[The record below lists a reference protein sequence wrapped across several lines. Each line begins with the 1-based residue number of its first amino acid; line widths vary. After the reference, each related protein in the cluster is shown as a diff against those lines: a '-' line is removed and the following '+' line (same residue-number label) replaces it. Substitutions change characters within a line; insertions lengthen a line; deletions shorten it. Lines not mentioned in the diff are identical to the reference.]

1 MQVQLEMKIL
11 VSIANYGTKND
22 GYLSRVLAEYRSM
35 PYDIDLV
42 VTSNIPKD
50 LDKDVEVLVGLPSK
64 NPHSL
69 PFAHKR
75 VFAERK
81 DAYDLFIYTEDD
93 ILITQRNI
101 EAFLRVEKIL
111 PANEMVGFFR
121 SEQYP
126 DGRKYYP
133 EAHAFHHWM
142 PGSLKT
148 IGDHTFARFTNEHS
162 GCYALTRSQLA
173 RAIASGGF
181 LVAPHEYK
189 HGMLE
194 SAATDPYMQ
203 CGLEKWVCV
212 SHFDEFLVPHLPN
225 KYIGSWLGLD
235 EEDFNCEF
243 NALLHHRQSA
253 AAKQPLLEPSTKTFH
268 CEYSKDRYEPCRND
282 LIAMFPETT
291 RTVLSIGC
299 GWGKTEAELAKR
311 GIEVTAIP
319 LDAMIGV
326 CAEARGVKVVYGILK
341 SAIEQLRGRQFN
353 GVLMSGIFHLFPK
366 PADALA
372 AASSVLAQDGVLVA
386 TLPAFRRLPSRWERL
401 RHASRYK
408 GWKDFQRSG
417 MHALTRR
424 QVRSW
429 FRDAGLSLERVS
441 AAVPKRWESVGGL
454 SRRLAEELFARQ
466 YAMVGRQTRKMPKPE
481 QQAATLRSQAE
492 PEVTYAV
499 DERPEL

>member
-1 MQVQLEMKIL
+1 MKIL
-11 VSIANYGTKND
+11 VVVANFGTKND
-22 GYLSRVLAEYRSM
+22 GYLSRVISEYRSM
-35 PYDIDLV
+35 PYDVDLV
-42 VTSNIPKD
+42 VTSNILKD
-50 LDKDVEVLVGLPSK
+50 LGKDVEVLVGLPSK

-93 ILITQRNI
+93 ILITERNI

-111 PANEMVGFFR
+111 PANEIVGFFR
-121 SEQYP
+121 WEQYP

-142 PGSLKT
+142 PDFLKT

-162 GCYALTRSQLA
+162 GCYALTRGQLA

-235 EEDFNCEF
+235 EQDFHREF
-243 NALLHHRQSA
+243 NALLHHRQSGGA
-253 AAKQPLLEPSTKTFH
+253 TQPLLETGTKAFH
-268 CEYSKDRYEPCRND
+268 REYSKNRYEPCRDD
-282 LIAMFPETT
+282 LIATFPETT

-319 LDAMIGV
+319 LDRMIAA
-326 CAEARGVKVVYGILK
+326 CAEARGVNLIYGTLE
-341 SAIEQLRGRQFN
+341 SAIEQLRGRQFD
-353 GVLMSGIFHLFPK
+353 GVLMPGILHLFPK
-366 PADALA
+366 PADALM
-372 AASSVLAQDGVLVA
+372 AASAVLARDGVLAA

-401 RHASRYK
+401 RHPSRYK
-408 GWKDFQRSG
+408 GWKDFERSG

-429 FRDAGLSLERVS
+429 FREAGLSLERVT
-441 AAVPKRWESVGGL
+441 AAVPKHWESVRGL
-454 SRRLAEELFARQ
+454 SRALAEELFARQ
-466 YAMVGRQTRKMPKPE
+466 YTMVGRQTRNMAKPN
-481 QQAATLRSQAE
+481 QQTATLQSQVE
-492 PEVTYAV
+492 PEVTYTV
-499 DERPEL
+499 DERPNR